1 MRHEPK
7 TYAALLIAL
16 AVLLISPAAYAV
28 TALEEWNAAARD
40 ALVTPVKVWL
50 GLMMLTNIAAIG
62 FLKNH
67 VAARWVFAGFVISHG
82 LVIAMSAQGMAVLAG
97 QVSLFHI
104 IFWTPG
110 MIMLLRHRNE
120 IQYPKVVPHGWQTEP
135 QMEHWQRPPGAWH
148 RDIGRCSIWV
158 CSG

>member
-1 MRHEPK
+1 MCIRDS
-7 TYAALLIAL
+7 
-16 AVLLISPAAYAV
+16 ISPAAHAV
-28 TALEEWNAAARD
+28 TALEEWNAAARE
-40 ALVTPVKVWL
+40 ALATPVKVWL

-82 LVIAMSAQGMAVLAG
+82 LVIAMSAQGMSVLAG

-110 MIMLLRHRNE
+110 MLILLRRRSE
-120 IQYPKVVPHGWQTEP
+120 IQYPKAYGIWATLSLIFYFGSMIFDV
-135 QMEHWQRPPGAWH
+135 
-148 RDIGRCSIWV
+148 RDAFIYIQHLMG
-158 CSG
+158 

>member
-1 MRHEPK
+1 MKHEPK

-16 AVLLISPAAYAV
+16 AVLLISPAAHAV

-40 ALVTPVKVWL
+40 ALATPVKVWL

-82 LVIAMSAQGMAVLAG
+82 LVIAMSAQGVSVLAG

-110 MIMLLRHRNE
+110 MLMLLRHRDE
-120 IQYPKVVPHGWQTEP
+120 IQYPKAYGIWATLSLIFYFGS
-135 QMEHWQRPPGAWH
+135 MIF
-148 RDIGRCSIWV
+148 DIPDASIYIQHLM
-158 CSG
+158 G

>member
-40 ALVTPVKVWL
+40 ALATPVKVWL

-82 LVIAMSAQGMAVLAG
+82 LVIAMSAQGMSVLAG

-110 MIMLLRHRNE
+110 MIMLLRRRSE
-120 IQYPKVVPHGWQTEP
+120 IQYPKAYGIWATLSLIFYFGSMIFDV
-135 QMEHWQRPPGAWH
+135 
-148 RDIGRCSIWV
+148 RDASIYIQHLL
-158 CSG
+158 G

>member
-1 MRHEPK
+1 MKREPK

-16 AVLLISPAAYAV
+16 AVLLISPAAHAV

-40 ALVTPVKVWL
+40 ALATPVKVWL

-82 LVIAMSAQGMAVLAG
+82 LVIAMSAQGMSVLAG

-110 MIMLLRHRNE
+110 MIMLLRRRSE
-120 IQYPKVVPHGWQTEP
+120 IQYPKAYGIWATLSLIFYFGSMIFDV
-135 QMEHWQRPPGAWH
+135 
-148 RDIGRCSIWV
+148 RDASIYIQHLL
-158 CSG
+158 G

>member
-1 MRHEPK
+1 MKHEPK

-16 AVLLISPAAYAV
+16 AVLLISPAAHAV

-40 ALVTPVKVWL
+40 ALATPVKVWL

-82 LVIAMSAQGMAVLAG
+82 LVIAMSAQGMSVLAG

-110 MIMLLRHRNE
+110 MIMLLRRRSE
-120 IQYPKVVPHGWQTEP
+120 IQYPKAYGIWATLSLIFYFGSMIFDV
-135 QMEHWQRPPGAWH
+135 
-148 RDIGRCSIWV
+148 RDASIYIQHLL
-158 CSG
+158 G

>member
-16 AVLLISPAAYAV
+16 AVYLISPAAHAV
-28 TALEEWNAAARD
+28 TALEEWNAAARE
-40 ALVTPVKVWL
+40 ALATPVKVWL

-82 LVIAMSAQGMAVLAG
+82 LVIAMSAQGMSVLAG

-110 MIMLLRHRNE
+110 MIMLLRRRSE
-120 IQYPKVVPHGWQTEP
+120 IQYPKAYGIWATLSLIFYFGSMIFDV
-135 QMEHWQRPPGAWH
+135 
-148 RDIGRCSIWV
+148 RDASIYIQHLL
-158 CSG
+158 G

>member
-16 AVLLISPAAYAV
+16 AVLLISPAAHAV
-28 TALEEWNAAARD
+28 TALEEWNAAARE
-40 ALVTPVKVWL
+40 ALATPVKVWL

-82 LVIAMSAQGMAVLAG
+82 LVIAM
-97 QVSLFHI
+97 
-104 IFWTPG
+104 
-110 MIMLLRHRNE
+110 
-120 IQYPKVVPHGWQTEP
+120 
-135 QMEHWQRPPGAWH
+135 
-148 RDIGRCSIWV
+148 
-158 CSG
+158 

>member
-1 MRHEPK
+1 MRHGP
-7 TYAALLIAL
+7 TTRAALLIAL

-40 ALVTPVKVWL
+40 ALATPVKVWL

-67 VAARWVFAGFVISHG
+67 VVARWVFAGFVISHG
-82 LVIAMSAQGMAVLAG
+82 LVIAMSAQGMSVLAG

-110 MIMLLRHRNE
+110 MIMLLRRRNE
-120 IQYPKVVPHGWQTEP
+120 IQYPKAYGIWATFSLIFYFGSMIFDV
-135 QMEHWQRPPGAWH
+135 
-148 RDIGRCSIWV
+148 RDAFIYIQHLMG
-158 CSG
+158 

>member
-1 MRHEPK
+1 MKHEPK

-16 AVLLISPAAYAV
+16 AVLLISPAAHAV
-28 TALEEWNAAARD
+28 TALEEWNAGARL
-40 ALVTPVKVWL
+40 ALATPVKVWL

-82 LVIAMSAQGMAVLAG
+82 LVIAMSAQGVSVLAG

-110 MIMLLRHRNE
+110 MLMLLRHRDE
-120 IQYPKVVPHGWQTEP
+120 IQYPKAYGIWATLSLIFYFGS
-135 QMEHWQRPPGAWH
+135 MIF
-148 RDIGRCSIWV
+148 DIPDASIYIQHLM
-158 CSG
+158 G

>member
-1 MRHEPK
+1 MRHCPK

-16 AVLLISPAAYAV
+16 AVLLISPAAHAV
-28 TALEEWNAAARD
+28 TALEEWNAAARE
-40 ALVTPVKVWL
+40 ALATPVKVWL

-82 LVIAMSAQGMAVLAG
+82 LVIAMSAQGMSVLAG

-110 MIMLLRHRNE
+110 MLILLRYRNE
-120 IQYPKVVPHGWQTEP
+120 IQYPKAYGMWATLSLIFYFGSMIFDV
-135 QMEHWQRPPGAWH
+135 
-148 RDIGRCSIWV
+148 RDASIYIQHLM
-158 CSG
+158 G

>member
-16 AVLLISPAAYAV
+16 AVLLISPAAHAV
-28 TALEEWNAAARD
+28 TALEEWNAAARE
-40 ALVTPVKVWL
+40 ALATPVKVWL

-82 LVIAMSAQGMAVLAG
+82 LVIAMSAQGMSVLAG

-110 MIMLLRHRNE
+110 MIMLLRRRSE
-120 IQYPKVVPHGWQTEP
+120 IQYPKAYGIWATLSLIFYFGSMIFDV
-135 QMEHWQRPPGAWH
+135 
-148 RDIGRCSIWV
+148 RDASIYIQHLL
-158 CSG
+158 G